1 MDNPTAW
8 WILAGFFVAMELLSG
23 TFYLLMLAIGA
34 VAGALAAHL
43 GLHPQWHWV
52 AFTVVGGGAVVAL
65 YAARRLLSRRSRA
78 EARHDNL
85 DLGATVDVTGWSAD
99 GVTRVHYRGSDWSAR
114 PLRHGALHTGP
125 HRIAGQDGN
134 VLLIEPLQAGSATP
148 AAVADVVRVPHN
160 AP

>member
-34 VAGALAAHL
+34 VAGALAAHA
-43 GLHPQWHWV
+43 GLDPQWHWV

-65 YAARRLLSRRSRA
+65 YLSRRTFGKRTSI

-99 GVTRVHYRGSDWSAR
+99 GVARVHYRGSDWSAR
-114 PLRHGALHTGP
+114 LARRGPLCTGP

-134 VLLIEPLQAGSATP
+134 VLLIEPLP
-148 AAVADVVRVPHN
+148 AASAPPEPAAGGLHVPHN
-160 AP
+160 SH

>member
-34 VAGALAAHL
+34 VAGALAAHA
-43 GLHPQWHWV
+43 GLPLPWHWV
-52 AFTVVGGGAVVAL
+52 AFTLVGGGAVVAL
-65 YAARRLLSRRSRA
+65 YLSRRWLGARSSA

-85 DLGATVDVTGWSAD
+85 DLGATVEVSAWSAD
-99 GVTRVHYRGSDWSAR
+99 GVARVHYRGSDWSAR
-114 PLRHGALHTGP
+114 MMRRGALHTGP

-134 VLLIEPLQAGSATP
+134 VLLIEPLPGAIQHGPADVHAQHP
-148 AAVADVVRVPHN
+148 AA
-160 AP
+160 